1 MLFRSWIISEFERTV
16 KEVTT
21 AYEDYRLDNAANAI
35 YSFVWNQYC
44 DWYVELSKVQL
55 RGSEAEQRA
64 TRHTLVTVLEA
75 VLRLAHPII
84 PFITEELW
92 QKVSL
97 TAGVRK
103 ADEDTFLMLQTYPTF
118 DAAKV
123 DAGPQTDD
131 HDYIFKLKHAQ
142 NFLKEGAKVKEIG
155 RAHV

>member
-1 MLFRSWIISEFERTV
+1 MNVEGKDCGVGATANEPMQFSFVDKWIISEFERTV

-21 AYEDYRLDNAANAI
+21 AYEDYRLDNVANAI

-92 QKVSL
+92 QKVSV

-103 ADEDTFLMLQTYPTF
+103 VDEDAFSCSRPIRHLMRRKWMPT
-118 DAAKV
+118 
-123 DAGPQTDD
+123 PW
-131 HDYIFKLKHAQ
+131 
-142 NFLKEGAKVKEIG
+142 
-155 RAHV
+155 RA